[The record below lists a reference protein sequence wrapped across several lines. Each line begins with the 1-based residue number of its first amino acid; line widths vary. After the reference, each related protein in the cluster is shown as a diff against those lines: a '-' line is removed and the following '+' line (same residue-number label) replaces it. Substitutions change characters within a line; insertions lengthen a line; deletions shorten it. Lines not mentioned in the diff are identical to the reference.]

1 MRMRLA
7 LPLDPPLDLIRAKT
21 VKKGSRTKKQRAR
34 TAPTRTVD
42 PLSWSSTHISS
53 IFSGRQWEHVST
65 AAQRAR
71 QSKGVSTEVE
81 RILEVSSPTPSGN
94 DQTPPCR
101 ARPGGLLSAMFG
113 EADTDWGGTESI
125 DSDVEMADIPRAP
138 SDPLEPNDFS
148 VVPADERK
156 GGPPLIA
163 GKRTSQSST
172 KNQLK
177 GLYSPLREVGFSL
190 IGHLNLDTDLDE
202 PAFPNAAGPAPF
214 APSSCRTLSVAIFPS
229 LPFFFPRNLK
239 GRVQLV
245 GFPRTEAETEICAR
259 YEAACRELTR
269 ERKRRHREAAK
280 SRRR

>member
-148 VVPADERK
+148 VVPADGELRCGQREERGSAVDSRQTDQSVIHQK
-156 GGPPLIA
+156 PAQGPVL
-163 GKRTSQSST
+163 TSE
-172 KNQLK
+172 
-177 GLYSPLREVGFSL
+177 R
-190 IGHLNLDTDLDE
+190 
-202 PAFPNAAGPAPF
+202 
-214 APSSCRTLSVAIFPS
+214 
-229 LPFFFPRNLK
+229 
-239 GRVQLV
+239 GR
-245 GFPRTEAETEICAR
+245 
-259 YEAACRELTR
+259 
-269 ERKRRHREAAK
+269 
-280 SRRR
+280 